1 MALREDEVAI
11 RAGTTVEE
19 VRRYAELGVVEPRD
33 DGGYVPGDVLRVRL
47 ARALAG
53 SGLAPEDLGRGIRE
67 GHLSLA
73 FADYA
78 MAEPIGLLGQTHREL
93 AAEVGMSPELLDRL
107 RVALGIP
114 RARLDEPIRE
124 DDAEILRMAVL
135 ASGAGLSDDALVRAL
150 RVFGESLHRVVE
162 FELEVFRSEV
172 EQPMLVAGAGEQEML
187 DRMALV
193 RAQLEQLSTRLVHL
207 LHRRGE
213 EHFFFQDVIEHV
225 EAILERA
232 GIVRPRA
239 AGMPA
244 IAVIDASSHEDP
256 EAGGDGFSPSRTV
269 RFRDLVQD
277 LALAG
282 GGRPE
287 TLVGDA
293 VVLRFPDP
301 AGAVECSLDVV
312 ERVPAAGLPVPR
324 AGVHAG
330 PVVVRDGE
338 YFGRTVAVATEVAEY
353 ARPGEVLV
361 TTEVMSAAGLEG
373 LTYEEIGPVT
383 LTTVSDPLTLY
394 LLSR

>member
-1 MALREDEVAI
+1 MALREDQVAV
-11 RAGTTVEE
+11 RAGATVEE
-19 VRRYAELGVVEPRD
+19 IRRYAELGVIEPRD
-33 DGGYVPGDVLRVRL
+33 GDYAPSDVLRVRL

-73 FADYA
+73 FADA
-78 MAEPIGLLGQTHREL
+78 AISEPIGLLAQTHREL
-93 AAEVGMSPELLDRL
+93 AEEIGMSPELLDRL

-114 RARLDEPIRE
+114 AARLDEPVRE

-135 ASGAGLSDDALVRAL
+135 AAGTGLSDDALVRAL
-150 RVFGESLHRVVE
+150 RVFGENLHRVVE
-162 FELEVFRSEV
+162 FELELFRSEV
-172 EQPMLVAGAGEQEML
+172 EQPMLVGGASEQEML

-193 RAQLEQLSTRLVHL
+193 RAQLEQLSARLVRL

-239 AGMPA
+239 TGMPA
-244 IAVIDASSHEDP
+244 IAVIEASSLEHPDGE
-256 EAGGDGFSPSRTV
+256 GDGSSTPTM
-269 RFRDLVQD
+269 RFRDLVHD

-287 TLVGDA
+287 TLIGEA
-293 VVLRFPDP
+293 VVLHFPDP
-301 AGAVECSLDVV
+301 AGAVACSLDVV
-312 ERVPAAGLPVPR
+312 ERAPAAGLLAPR

-361 TTEVMSAAGLEG
+361 TTEVMSSAGLEG
-373 LTYEEIGPVT
+373 LAYEEIGPVA